1 MIKMLSQA
9 PPEFLLLVA
18 LSGKEGGYYSPYVGR
33 WQGNTPYGWKHTLSR
48 CLDAGVG
55 GGQWPGYVLGKAIEL
70 LWASIIF

>member
-33 WQGNTPYGWKHTLSR
+33 WQGNAP
-48 CLDAGVG
+48 
-55 GGQWPGYVLGKAIEL
+55 
-70 LWASIIF
+70 